1 MVSIV
6 RVEAL
11 RHPLRGDVDGLVTD
25 YLFDRLEVRRV
36 GAPGTEKRID
46 DFGPDSGY
54 EGCAPAACAIRV
66 AVASARR

>member
-1 MVSIV
+1 MVGIV

-11 RHPLRGDVDGLVTD
+11 RHPLRGDVEGLVTD
-25 YLFDRLEVRRV
+25 CLFEGLEVRHV
-36 GAPGTEKRID
+36 GTPRTEERI

-54 EGCAPAACAIRV
+54 ERCAPAASTTRV